1 MNQMKSSLKR
11 VKKTS
16 SEDIISNE
24 GDEMNQQHHWHN
36 RTRTMQQ
43 NLNKKLL
50 GKSVLVILH
59 CATERDYYSSLAY
72 TVHDHLV
79 GRWIRTQQHHFETD
93 GKRVHY
99 LSMEFFM
106 RRTLGN
112 YIEELEEREMDAALG
127 NGGLGRLAACFLD
140 RMATLGLSSYGYGL
154 RYDYA
159 PGKFY
164 FQLFNSGDYIRDVA
178 EQSFTENITRVLYPN
193 GNNDGR
199 PITMLEKLLPRHLQ
213 LIQQIN
219 AHHLDLVQQKW
230 PDDGDHHRRMSIIE
244 DQVVNMGYLS
254 IVDSHAVNGI
264 AELHSSL
271 LKSTL
276 FKDFYGLSP
285 EKFQNKTNGKTPR
298 RWLLLC
304 NPELS
309 DLIASKIGEKW
320 ITDLSQWRN
329 FVNDEQFVRDV
340 QRIKLGNQQSLLTK
354 FTEEYDNTNIK
365 TVPRT
370 VIFGGKAAPDYLQ
383 AKLIIKLIC
392 NVGRIVNHDSQI
404 GDRIKVILLEN
415 YRVSL
420 AEKMIPVAD
429 LSEQISLV
437 GLETSDTCNM
447 KMMLNRALTIGTLDG
462 ANIEMDEEVGR
473 GNIIIFGM
481 PVTDVDALKEKGY
494 NSREFYEHEPEL
506 KRALDQIRGGYFSP
520 EDPNLFAEIV
530 KSRLGS
536 NGQKYCEKKESCFQN
551 QLVMWIFG
559 YGSLVWKPDFRYI
572 SRQEGHVK
580 GFIRRF
586 WQLSEDHRGLPGKP
600 GRVVTL
606 ISTGNQCDCVYGVAY
621 EISNA
626 DEVSVR
632 HVLDVREKDGYTI
645 IETNFYPKDVEQ
657 KDMTCYTY
665 MAHRENP
672 FWGGDAPLDQIAE
685 QIAHAYGPSG
695 TNHEYLFKL
704 AEAIRTITSA
714 HDEHL
719 FTLDQLVKTILTQ
732 DEQK

>member
-1 MNQMKSSLKR
+1 
-11 VKKTS
+11 
-16 SEDIISNE
+16 
-24 GDEMNQQHHWHN
+24 
-36 RTRTMQQ
+36 
-43 NLNKKLL
+43 
-50 GKSVLVILH
+50 
-59 CATERDYYSSLAY
+59 
-72 TVHDHLV
+72 
-79 GRWIRTQQHHFETD
+79 
-93 GKRVHY
+93 
-99 LSMEFFM
+99 
-106 RRTLGN
+106 
-112 YIEELEEREMDAALG
+112 
-127 NGGLGRLAACFLD
+127 
-140 RMATLGLSSYGYGL
+140 
-154 RYDYA
+154 
-159 PGKFY
+159 
-164 FQLFNSGDYIRDVA
+164 
-178 EQSFTENITRVLYPN
+178 
-193 GNNDGR
+193 
-199 PITMLEKLLPRHLQ
+199 MLEKLLPRHLQ

-219 AHHLDLVQQKW
+219 AHHLDLAQQKW
-230 PDDGDHHRRMSIIE
+230 PDDGDHRRRMSIIE

-264 AELHSSL
+264 PELHSSL

-340 QRIKLGNQQSLLTK
+340 QRIKL
-354 FTEEYDNTNIK
+354 
-365 TVPRT
+365 
-370 VIFGGKAAPDYLQ
+370 AAPDYLQ

-473 GNIIIFGM
+473 ENIIIFGM

-536 NGQKYCEKKESCFQN
+536 NGQYMLLADHSE
-551 QLVMWIFG
+551 
-559 YGSLVWKPDFRYI
+559 YI
-572 SRQEGHVK
+572 KAQYR
-580 GFIRRF
+580 
-586 WQLSEDHRGLPGKP
+586 
-600 GRVVTL
+600 
-606 ISTGNQCDCVYGVAY
+606 
-621 EISNA
+621 A
-626 DEVSVR
+626 D
-632 HVLDVREKDGYTI
+632 
-645 IETNFYPKDVEQ
+645 N
-657 KDMTCYTY
+657 
-665 MAHRENP
+665 
-672 FWGGDAPLDQIAE
+672 
-685 QIAHAYGPSG
+685 
-695 TNHEYLFKL
+695 LFKVKISVNIL
-704 AEAIRTITSA
+704 FQKETISGP
-714 HDEHL
+714 
-719 FTLDQLVKTILTQ
+719 I
-732 DEQK
+732 